1 MTNAAIKRRPKLW
14 GNPEMRACAVIL
26 TIMIGAWA
34 ESAGA
39 EWPDWRGPTADGHS
53 DAAALPLRWSET
65 ENIAWKTAIHDFG
78 HSTPVVWDDQ
88 VWLTTAKEDGTL
100 FYAVCVD
107 LDSGEIIRDLEVFQT
122 ENPQPIN
129 ALNSYATPSACIEA
143 ERVYVHYGTFGTAC
157 IDTGSGDILW
167 RRSDLNCDHM
177 QGPASSPVLFEDL
190 LIITVEGTDKQFM
203 AALHKETGE
212 TVWRYT
218 RPYESY
224 KDVRPV
230 YLKSYQTPM
239 ILEINGAPQ
248 LVSNGAMMVTGH
260 EPRTGKE
267 AWRVLYR
274 DDSTISRIVRGH
286 GLLFINTG
294 GNPGGTQLWAIREG
308 GAGDITDSHVVWKIT
323 EDAPHQSS
331 PVLVEDVLY
340 TLSDKGVLM
349 CLEATTGKQVWSERL
364 RGQFAASLLT
374 DGNRIYVSNT
384 RGLTTVIEAGN
395 AYRELAVNQIEGEL
409 WASPAVAGNTLLLRT
424 KNHLYRIADTH
435 LQQQ

>member
-1 MTNAAIKRRPKLW
+1 MTNAVIKCQPKAW
-14 GNPEMRACAVIL
+14 GALCMRACAVIL

-39 EWPDWRGPTADGHS
+39 EWPDWRGPAADGHS
-53 DAAALPLRWSET
+53 DAAALPLHWSET
-65 ENIAWKTAIHDFG
+65 ESISWKTAIHDFG

-88 VWLTTAKEDGTL
+88 VWLTTAKEDGTV

-107 LDSGEIIRDLEVFQT
+107 LKSGEILRDIEVFRT
-122 ENPQPIN
+122 EDPQSIN
-129 ALNSYATPSACIEA
+129 GLNSYATPSACIEA
-143 ERVYVHYGTFGTAC
+143 GRVYVHYGTFGTAC

-177 QGPASSPVLFEDL
+177 QGPASSPILFEDL

-203 AALHKETGE
+203 AALHKETGK
-212 TVWRYT
+212 TAWLYT
-218 RPYESY
+218 RPYEPY
-224 KDVRPV
+224 KDLKPV
-230 YLKSYQTPM
+230 YLKSYQTPVL
-239 ILEINGAPQ
+239 LEIDGEPQ

-260 EPRTGKE
+260 DPRTGKE
-267 AWRVLYR
+267 VWRVLYR
-274 DDSTISRIVRGH
+274 DDSTISRIVRGY
-286 GLLFINTG
+286 GLLFVNTG

-308 GAGDITDSHVVWKIT
+308 GTGDVSDSHVVWKMT

-331 PVLVEDVLY
+331 PVLVGGLLY
-340 TLSDKGVLM
+340 TLSDKGMLM
-349 CLEATTGKQVWSERL
+349 CLEATTGEQVWSKRL

-409 WASPAVAGNTLLLRT
+409 WTSPTIAGNTLLLRT
-424 KNHLYRIADTH
+424 KTHLYRIADTH